1 VFKVSA
7 KGLGPEVLSHM
18 QRMTALLLAAAA
30 TVGLCLSACSK
41 HSSLNALEAELTNR
55 LGSTQCVLGSTF
67 ANWTNALGSPSVVSQ
82 EDGGNTFF
90 YWANQGVGV
99 FCHPLYRGQYERRR
113 QPDWVVTSVFL
124 PLQTNVHPR
133 IPPVKSNMRIG
144 FTKLL
149 FGREDVVQ
157 KGWAKLPKVE
167 SFEDAG
173 VLESLR
179 IEKPD
184 SLLGDYD

>member
-1 VFKVSA
+1 
-7 KGLGPEVLSHM
+7 M
-18 QRMTALLLAAAA
+18 QRVTALLLVAAA

-41 HSSLNALEAELTNR
+41 HSSLNTLEAELTNR
-55 LGSTQCVLGSTF
+55 LGSTQCVLGFTF
-67 ANWTNALGSPSVVSQ
+67 AKWTNALGGPSVVSQ

-90 YWANQGVGV
+90 YWTNQGVGV
-99 FCHPLYRGQYERRR
+99 GCHPLYRGQYERRK
-113 QPDWVVTSVFL
+113 QSDWVVTCIFI
-124 PLQTNVHPR
+124 PLQTNLHPR
-133 IPPVKSNMRIG
+133 IPPVKPNTRIG

-149 FGREDVVQ
+149 FGREEVVR

-167 SFEDAG
+167 SFQDGG
-173 VLESLR
+173 VLESLK